1 MVNLRIDVTFTICA
15 NISNFTQNSITV
27 MESETVSVR
36 IRRGTP
42 KGKYLV
48 AFLKEMAKEGDEIKF
63 IKIPN
68 AVTRRAMKDVDEGKV
83 TRVKNIDELFS
94 KIGI

>member
-1 MVNLRIDVTFTICA
+1 
-15 NISNFTQNSITV
+15 
-27 MESETVSVR
+27 MESETVTVR
-36 IRRGTP
+36 IKRGTP
-42 KGKYLV
+42 KGKFV